1 MAISTPSSY
10 YKLDESSGNAADS
23 VGSITMTNYGTTTYA
38 TGKIN
43 NGADGGTGST
53 AKQLLNTTQSPIS
66 YAEMAS
72 AMSINFWIKPNASLT
87 GTDSYF
93 GGIVPSNGSSQRY
106 CDMLFTSATN
116 TLRVR
121 YGTSAGNT
129 FFDTGTNPSS
139 GTWYMFTFTYDGS
152 TAKTYINGSE
162 TSTGSFTAAAGYGAA
177 GTSSA
182 VMGSDGGVASQPV
195 NAIIDEYGFW
205 NVKLTTTEITDLY
218 NGGSGNQYPFS
229 GGGSTFSPRLSLL
242 GVGR

>member
-1 MAISTPSSY
+1 MAITTPASY
-10 YKLDESSGNAADS
+10 YKLDESSGNASDA
-23 VGSITMTNYGTTTYA
+23 VGSITMTNYNTVTYT

-53 AKQLLNTTQSPIS
+53 SKQLLNTTQSPIS
-66 YAEMAS
+66 YSQMAT
-72 AMSINFWIKPNASLT
+72 AMSINLWLKPNASLT

-93 GGIVPSNGSSQRY
+93 GGIVPSNGSLQRY
-106 CDMLFTSATN
+106 CDMLFTSGTN

-129 FFDTGTNPSS
+129 FFNTATNPSS

-162 TSTGSFTAAAGYGAA
+162 TSTGSFTAAAGYGAST
-177 GTSSA
+177 TSSA
-182 VMGSDGGVASQPV
+182 VLGGDGGITTQPV
-195 NAIIDEYGFW
+195 NAVIDEYGFW
-205 NVKLTTTEITDLY
+205 GACLTPTEITDLY
-218 NGGSGNQYPFS
+218 NGGSGLQYPFS
-229 GGGSTFSPRLSLL
+229 SGATFSPRLSLM

>member
-23 VGSITMTNYGTTTYA
+23 VGSITMTNQGSTPYA

-53 AKQLLNTTQSPIS
+53 SRQLINTTQSPIS
-66 YAEMAS
+66 YTQMAT
-72 AMSINFWIKPNASLT
+72 AMSINFWIKPSASLT

-162 TSTGSFTAAAGYGAA
+162 TSTGSFTAAAGYGATT
-177 GTSSA
+177 TSSS
-182 VMGSDGGVASQPV
+182 VLGSDGGISSQPV
-195 NAIIDEYGFW
+195 NAILDEYGFW
-205 NVKLTTTEITDLY
+205 GVCLSPTEITDLY
-218 NGGSGNQYPFS
+218 NGGSGSQYPFS
-229 GGGSTFSPRLSLL
+229 GAASNSKFLAFM
-242 GVGR
+242 